1 MARVTV
7 EDCLDRVENRFQLV
21 LVASRRARQI
31 ALGQMPL
38 VPEENDKPTVIALR
52 ELAAGLID
60 PQALMREPQVLP
72 EREREPVLADF
83 SFDEPLDIAGSEP
96 SPVTPPAPDL
106 DGGAGA

>member
-7 EDCLDRVENRFQLV
+7 EDCLGRVENRFQLV

-52 ELAAGLID
+52 ELAAGLLD
-60 PQALMREPQVLP
+60 PQVLLREPQILP
-72 EREREPVLADF
+72 EREPPSLLEF
-83 SFDEPLDIAGSEP
+83 SIDEPLSLADEGPATPAAG
-96 SPVTPPAPDL
+96 
-106 DGGAGA
+106 GGGER

>member
-7 EDCLDRVENRFQLV
+7 EDCLGRVENRFQLV

-60 PQALMREPQVLP
+60 PQVLLREPQVLP
-72 EREREPVLADF
+72 EREREPALADF
-83 SFDEPLDIAGSEP
+83 NFDEPLDLAANT
-96 SPVTPPAPDL
+96 VTTAAPPA
-106 DGGAGA
+106 DGDVAS